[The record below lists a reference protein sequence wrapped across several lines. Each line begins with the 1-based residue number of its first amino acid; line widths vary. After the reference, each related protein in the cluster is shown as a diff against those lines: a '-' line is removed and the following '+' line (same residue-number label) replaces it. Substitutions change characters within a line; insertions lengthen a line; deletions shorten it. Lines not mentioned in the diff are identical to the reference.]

1 MPLFCHRSTSS
12 ALLLLASSSLGFR
25 LPSCPNPAI
34 RHHAGMLQLGLPPA
48 MCAADGAT
56 ETSDDSIGS
65 LPREVPESEW
75 DGETILTCAKCKAAF
90 MIDVEA
96 FGTGRE
102 VSCSTCNHEWYQTAD
117 RLQKLPGDMKLVTY
131 PESMKERIAQGK
143 SAEPQSNFRAFV
155 GNMPFQAS
163 AQELEDLFS
172 PYGVVCNV
180 NIMTDEDGRP
190 RGFAFV
196 NMEDPKAGL
205 EAVAALDGVELR
217 GRNLNVSEGKQPAG
231 RGRGRGDGR
240 GRGRGDFRGRGRGD
254 GRGPRGRGDFRGRGE
269 GRGDFRGRGRG

>member
-1 MPLFCHRSTSS
+1 M
-12 ALLLLASSSLGFR
+12 
-25 LPSCPNPAI
+25 
-34 RHHAGMLQLGLPPA
+34 
-48 MCAADGAT
+48 
-56 ETSDDSIGS
+56 
-65 LPREVPESEW
+65 SEW
-75 DGETILTCAKCKAAF
+75 DGDTILTCAKCKAAF

-96 FGTGRE
+96 FGKGRE

-117 RLQKLPGDMKLVTY
+117 RLQKLPSDMKLVEY

-172 PYGVVCNV
+172 PYGVVCQV

-196 NMEDPKAGL
+196 NMEDPKDGMT
-205 EAVAALDGVELR
+205 AVMALDGIELR
-217 GRNLNVSEGKQPAG
+217 GRNINVSEGKMPTG

-240 GRGRGDFRGRGRGD
+240 GRGRGDFRGRGGRGD